1 MVHRDM
7 TVRRKGLRWLWLAGS
22 SILVVAGVGA
32 FFLLGS
38 DEEPQADEA
47 TKGVVEESHY
57 YVLLTLIEVTP
68 KTTDGSKWDPDGS
81 GPDLYYRI
89 HWQGQPVFESATKSD
104 TLLAKWSNASVE
116 IGPLTERVSLDDSI
130 KAARITARPGDELEI
145 VILDR
150 DVFKDDVVARWK
162 VAVDKLQVGDQRWD
176 KPAGDVVSVI
186 CRVLAL
192 DRVKLEDLT
201 R

>member
-1 MVHRDM
+1 M
-7 TVRRKGLRWLWLAGS
+7 TVRREGLRWLWLAGS

-32 FFLLGS
+32 LFFLGN
-38 DEEPQADEA
+38 DEDPPAA
-47 TKGVVEESHY
+47 GASKGVEAEHHY

-68 KTTDGSKWDPDGS
+68 KTNEGKKWDPDGS

-89 HWQGQPVFESATKSD
+89 HWQGHPVFESATKSD
-104 TLLAKWSNASVE
+104 TLLAKWSNASVG
-116 IGPLTERVSLDDSI
+116 IGALTEQVSLDDSI
-130 KAARITARPGDELEI
+130 KAARITARAGDELEI

-162 VAVDKLQVGDQRWD
+162 VPVMTLLVADQRWD
-176 KPAGDVVSVI
+176 ALSGNVVSVI
-186 CRVLAL
+186 CRVFPL